1 MLINRQP
8 FFSTNMILKGKGT
21 AQGFAVGHI
30 YVYNEKFNIPAES
43 TVPLGKEKA
52 QLDRYYSIKKEA
64 LNELDKIKRSLEDID
79 PLKAGI
85 FDAHKEIVE
94 DIIINEE
101 IPARILNDRW
111 AGDWAIYHVYG
122 TVIAVL
128 KKTADTLIA
137 ERAADFDDVRAMLL
151 RLWYGQKTSSLSD
164 LKEPCIIAAHEIKPS
179 GAAGINNGK
188 VLAILTEE
196 GGVTSHAAI
205 IAKSFGIPAVLGI
218 DGLLSFVKQG
228 QYAAVDAHEGSVI
241 LDPEE
246 DIVKS
251 YRKKSGDL
259 SRDRKDAEVFL
270 KKEGKTACG
279 VKIDIGLNIS
289 SASDDE
295 LHAQSY
301 TDSVGLFRTEFLFL
315 GRDTLPSEEEQFTSY
330 RKVVKS
336 FGKKPVI
343 LRILDIG
350 GDKQISNIEQKKEDN
365 SFLGNRGIR
374 FCFSYPDIFT
384 TQLRAALR
392 ASYYGN
398 LWIMLPMI
406 GSLDDIRKAKEIIE
420 ETKNKL
426 IKEKVQIGNVK
437 IGIMIEVPSIALI
450 ADLAAKEVD
459 FASIGSNDLCQ
470 YLCAADRMNAA
481 VENYYQSYHP
491 SVFKLIKETVS
502 AFKKAE
508 KPISICG
515 EMSGDPLAVLALIG
529 CGLRK
534 FSMGSASVAAV
545 KRAIAG
551 ITVAQAEETA
561 QKMLEL
567 STAQEIESFLNTSYN
582 IN

>member
-1 MLINRQP
+1 MVLR
-8 FFSTNMILKGKGT
+8 GKGT
-21 AQGFAVGHI
+21 AQGFAVGRI
-30 YVYNEKFNIPAES
+30 YIYNEKFNTPAEKV
-43 TVPLGKEKA
+43 VPVGKEQA
-52 QLDRYYSIKKEA
+52 QLDYYYSIKKEA
-64 LNELDKIKRSLEDID
+64 LNELDKIKRSLEGVD
-79 PLKAGI
+79 PLKAEI

-101 IPARILNDRW
+101 IPARILNDHW

-128 KKTADTLIA
+128 KKTADPLIA

-151 RLWYGQKTSSLSD
+151 RLWYGQKTNSLSE
-164 LKEPCIIAAHEIKPS
+164 LKEPSIIVAHEIKPS
-179 GAAGINNGK
+179 GTAGINNGK

-218 DGLLSFVKQG
+218 DGLLNYAKQG
-228 QYAAVDAHEGSVI
+228 QYAAVDAMEGAVI

-246 DIVKS
+246 DTIKD
-251 YRKKSGDL
+251 YRKRSDDF
-259 SRDRKDAEVFL
+259 SRARKDAEVFL
-270 KKEGKTACG
+270 KKESRTACG
-279 VKIDIGLNIS
+279 EKIDIGLNIS
-289 SASDDE
+289 SANDSE

-301 TDSVGLFRTEFLFL
+301 ADSVGLFRTEFLFL
-315 GRDTLPSEEEQFTSY
+315 GHSSLPSEEDQFNSY
-330 RKVVKS
+330 RKVLKS

-343 LRILDIG
+343 LRVLDIG
-350 GDKQISNIEQKKEDN
+350 GDKQISTIEQKKEDN

-374 FCFSYPDIFT
+374 FCFSYPDIFI
-384 TQLRAALR
+384 TQLRAAFR
-392 ASYYGN
+392 ASTYGN

-406 GSLDDIRKAKEIIE
+406 GSLDDIKRAKEIIE

-426 IKEKVQIGNVK
+426 IKEKFQIGDVK

-470 YLCAADRMNAA
+470 YVCAADRMNAV
-481 VENYYQSYHP
+481 VEDYYQSYHP
-491 SVFKLIKETVS
+491 AIFKLIKETVE
-502 AFKKAE
+502 AFKRAE

-515 EMSGDPLAVLALIG
+515 EMGGDPLAVSALIG

-534 FSMGSASVAAV
+534 FSMGAASIAAV

-551 ITVAQAEETA
+551 ITVARAEEIS

-567 STAQEIESFLNTSYN
+567 STAEEIESFLNTSYN
-582 IN
+582 TN